1 MLGHWYIPLLGQEP
15 TGLSGCKYAGIL
27 SAYAIA
33 VQGIGFSPCVTAVQG
48 FWPVAE
54 VTTQVGGGG
63 RFPVPP
69 DLLAGFRRRLLAEDE
84 LMLMMAS
91 AILGAGILH

>member
-1 MLGHWYIPLLGQEP
+1 MS
-15 TGLSGCKYAGIL
+15 LSQR
-27 SAYAIA
+27 AIA
-33 VQGIGFSPCVTAVQG
+33 VQGLGFSTRLVAVQG
-48 FWPVAE
+48 LWPIAAPQ
-54 VTTQVGGGG
+54 QVFGGG

>member
-1 MLGHWYIPLLGQEP
+1 MS
-15 TGLSGCKYAGIL
+15 LSPR
-27 SAYAIA
+27 AIA
-33 VQGIGFSPCVTAVQG
+33 VQGLGFGQRLVSVHG
-48 FWPVAE
+48 LWPVAE
-54 VTTQVGGGG
+54 TPQQPVFGGG

-84 LMLMMAS
+84 LLLMMAS